1 MCVWVVCVCVCSKG
15 RGKTAS
21 KDLRKR
27 KKNYEQ
33 ELKQRL
39 AVLTQEAKD
48 LDEAEAALKGQR
60 TTLLAHITGAAPPST
75 TAASATT
82 VGMTFEPAV
91 FEFIS
96 QQSKF
101 LLCVITMIFASSM
114 RDWVPAAPSSQV
126 RGPHQSTGRLRTATA
141 AAARPCARVPA
152 RPVRPSLCA
161 PASASSAGRVVPQ
174 PLTKRACRSC
184 PCRRFRKQLGLA
196 MTRKSMTGSFPTT
209 SSTLSSAAHG
219 RKTRAMACLWKP
231 PRPKLHRHL
240 APAA

>member
-1 MCVWVVCVCVCSKG
+1 VCLPPVPQKIPSRVRNAIPKNLHESEKDKIRKG

-48 LDEAEAALKGQR
+48 LDKAEAALKGQR

-75 TAASATT
+75 TAASAII

-114 RDWVPAAPSSQV
+114 RDWVPAAPSS
-126 RGPHQSTGRLRTATA
+126 
-141 AAARPCARVPA
+141 
-152 RPVRPSLCA
+152 
-161 PASASSAGRVVPQ
+161 
-174 PLTKRACRSC
+174 
-184 PCRRFRKQLGLA
+184 QLGLA